1 MPLVARWRADNTNA
15 WGPASEEGAFQGAA
29 RGLHGGLRGG
39 HVGMHICKLKRALH
53 CV

>member
-1 MPLVARWRADNTNA
+1 MPLVARWRADNTNV
-15 WGPASEEGAFQGAA
+15 WGPESEEGAFQGVA

-39 HVGMHICKLKRALH
+39 HVGVYICKLKRALH